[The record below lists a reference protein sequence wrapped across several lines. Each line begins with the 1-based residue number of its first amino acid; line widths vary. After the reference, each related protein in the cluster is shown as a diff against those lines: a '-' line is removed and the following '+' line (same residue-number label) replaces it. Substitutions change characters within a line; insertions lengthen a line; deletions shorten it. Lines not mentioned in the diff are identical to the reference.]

1 MDEYNGDIGLSV
13 IIPVHSKGLKL
24 EQCLKSLEDDGK
36 GVSEVILVLDGT
48 SIESHFFDQF
58 DLPAL
63 RVEGLPQNRG
73 PAYARNHGAG
83 IASGDLLF
91 FIDSDVSI
99 LPNTIDRLT
108 AHFRKS
114 GTPDALIGSYDDAPS
129 EKALVSRFRNLLH
142 HHTHQQGS
150 ANATTFWGA
159 CGAIKKEVF
168 QATGGFDTSF
178 EKPSVE
184 DIALGYQLIQ
194 QGFSIK
200 LDKTLQVKHL
210 KKWTLSNMIKT
221 DIFLRARPW
230 TRLLHQYQKLGV
242 NDLNIN
248 YHERAA
254 VLLLTLAMVSLMGS
268 LKFGFLL
275 LLSLVSF
282 LALFLVKRK
291 TYRFFSRYFRWF
303 QLPAILFFHWVYLGS
318 ALAGF
323 IIALADRYFSFGR
336 VDRASTSSGTDT
348 YKKEP
353 LIVNE

>member
-1 MDEYNGDIGLSV
+1 MDEYKGDISLSV

-24 EQCLKSLEDDGK
+24 ERCLKSLEDHGK
-36 GVSEVILVLDGT
+36 GVFEVILVLDGI
-48 SIESHFFDQF
+48 SIENDFFNQF
-58 DLPAL
+58 NLPAL
-63 RVEGLPQNRG
+63 RVERLPQNCG
-73 PAYARNHGAG
+73 PACARNHGAG
-83 IASGDLLF
+83 IASGNLLF

-99 LPNTIDRLT
+99 LPDTIDRLT
-108 AHFRKS
+108 AYFRKS
-114 GTPDALIGSYDDAPS
+114 GAPDALIGSYDDAPS

-159 CGAIKKEVF
+159 CGVIKKEVF
-168 QATGGFDTSF
+168 KAAGGFDTSF
-178 EKPSVE
+178 DKPSVE

-200 LDKTLQVKHL
+200 LDKALQVKHL
-210 KKWTLSNMIKT
+210 KKWTLSNMVKT
-221 DIFLRARPW
+221 DVFLRARPW
-230 TRLLHQYQKLGV
+230 TQLLHQYQKLGV

-254 VLLLTLAMVSLMGS
+254 VLLLTLATLSLILSVS
-268 LKFGFLL
+268 FGFLL

-282 LALFLVKRK
+282 LALFLVKMK
-291 TYRFFSRYFRWF
+291 TYMFFSRHFRWF
-303 QLPAILFFHWVYLGS
+303 QLPTIMFFHWVYLGS

-323 IIALADRYFSFGR
+323 IIATAARFFSFGR
-336 VDRASTSSGTDT
+336 VDRASTSSGADV

-353 LIVNE
+353 LVLNE